1 MMVNGREALMPLVR
15 LDSYGPLIGVW
26 KDMLAAAPTQG
37 GGQLSGN
44 TGELAEAVE
53 VVTEWL
59 AMAEAVPTQT
69 HGVLRYPPI
78 SQGEL
83 DAIALLA
90 KGGSHE

>member
-1 MMVNGREALMPLVR
+1 MWNSKAWPSASGNAKAAEQLAEDALVALE
-15 LDSYGPLIGVW
+15 
-26 KDMLAAAPTQG
+26 AAAPTQG
-37 GGQLSGN
+37 RGQLSGN

-59 AMAEAVPTQT
+59 AMAETVPTQT
-69 HGVLRYPPI
+69 HGALRYPPI

-90 KGGSHE
+90 KGP